1 MRRHCQ
7 SPNITILAVILLR
20 VSQPFIG
27 RRYSAWVAL
36 GGVAIY
42 TVLVGA
48 EASVVRA
55 AIMAA
60 IFIFATRL
68 MGRPTFAPAG
78 LFTAAILMTLA
89 NPNVLWDV
97 GFQLSFAATLGLIIY
112 IYPWKQWVDTGTKQ
126 IVSPALAERFV
137 G

>member
-1 MRRHCQ
+1 MIYGF
-7 SPNITILAVILLR
+7 NIAIFAAILLR
-20 VSQPFIG
+20 GSKPFVG

-42 TVLVGA
+42 ATLVGA

-60 IFIFATRL
+60 LFIFATRF

-89 NPNVLWDV
+89 NPNIIWDV
-97 GFQLSFAATLGLIIY
+97 GF
-112 IYPWKQWVDTGTKQ
+112 
-126 IVSPALAERFV
+126 
-137 G
+137 